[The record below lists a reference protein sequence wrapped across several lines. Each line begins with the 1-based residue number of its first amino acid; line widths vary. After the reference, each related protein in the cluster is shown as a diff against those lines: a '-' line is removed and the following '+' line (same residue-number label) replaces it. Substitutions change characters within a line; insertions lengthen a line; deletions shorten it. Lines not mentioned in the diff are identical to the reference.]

1 MANYQI
7 ITDEEIL
14 ANFLE
19 WLPELEEG
27 ECYYVVL
34 LARNKY
40 VRNLP
45 GVSLPHIRS
54 DKQQL
59 ARIVCDKKS
68 LRNRIKQ
75 LECEIGAYRTRD
87 GDAMPAEAL
96 ALYITPNPRSH
107 ILATKEAIKM
117 MADYLTSKYNGY
129 RLDQD
134 VISCI
139 QKNCNR
145 KVYFDLDFDG
155 VNLTDTVAQIVQHI
169 NADCLK
175 VLETRGGFH
184 VLVKLSD
191 IDSKYKRSWYNSIT
205 SLAGVD
211 VRGDNLV
218 PVPGCTQGMF
228 TPRFVPIG

>member
-1 MANYQI
+1 
-7 ITDEEIL
+7 
-14 ANFLE
+14 
-19 WLPELEEG
+19 
-27 ECYYVVL
+27 
-34 LARNKY
+34 
-40 VRNLP
+40 
-45 GVSLPHIRS
+45 
-54 DKQQL
+54 
-59 ARIVCDKKS
+59 
-68 LRNRIKQ
+68 
-75 LECEIGAYRTRD
+75 
-87 GDAMPAEAL
+87 MPSEAL

-139 QKNCNR
+139 QRNCSR